1 MVPILVLTP
10 LRTVWDA
17 ISSEESVAL
26 VASFLSKP
34 PVKSFPRAQITSKL
48 LPQTAESAARYP
60 KSENQTSGDW
70 VYQDKNAATHLI
82 RNALSTG
89 NKTAYELLSMK
100 APIARWMRDDITCS

>member
-1 MVPILVLTP
+1 MVSILVLTP

-26 VASFLSKP
+26 VASFLSNP